1 MRKRLTIS
9 VGMALLVLGTAATAA
24 ADEVTDWNRT
34 FFRAALIAGSS
45 PLATTRLSAIL
56 EAAVFDAVNGI
67 ERRYAPVHVAPAGP
81 SGASV
86 RAAAMQAAYVALSK
100 IYPAQQLTIDLRRA
114 ASLADIRAHESGAAV
129 DAGIAWGES
138 VANQIWAWRL
148 TDGIAITTPP
158 WLGNTAI
165 GQWRQT
171 PNAPLPGTSTPG
183 AGYPQFF
190 GMTPWV
196 IASPSQFQAPPPPA
210 LTSAKYARDFNEVKT
225 MGSQAST
232 QRTADQTIASLVWNS
247 STAPYLWNNA
257 ALSLIE
263 DGRGDDDRDGEGHGR
278 ERHEDT
284 RLLEHARVLGTLN
297 VAMADAA
304 IACWDTKYTYNFWR
318 PITAIRELADDGNAA
333 TTPDAAWT
341 PLISTPAH
349 PSYSSGHSCVSAAA
363 AGILAHE
370 FGERS
375 RFDIESDAMI
385 GVVRSFRTF
394 SSALDEVKNAR
405 IFGGIHFRF
414 DCDAGQAIG
423 ASVANFVLE
432 HAFQRVH

>member
-1 MRKRLTIS
+1 M
-9 VGMALLVLGTAATAA
+9 
-24 ADEVTDWNRT
+24 
-34 FFRAALIAGSS
+34 
-45 PLATTRLSAIL
+45 
-56 EAAVFDAVNGI
+56 FDAVNGI
-67 ERRYAPVHVAPAGP
+67 ERRYAPIHVAPAGP
-81 SGASV
+81 AGASV

-100 IYPAQQLTIDLRRA
+100 ICPAQQLTIDSRRA
-114 ASLADIRAHESGAAV
+114 ASIADIRAHESSAAV

-196 IASPSQFQAPPPPA
+196 IASPSQFQAPAPPS
-210 LTSAKYARDFNEVKT
+210 LTSARCARDFNEVKT
-225 MGSQAST
+225 MGSQTST

-257 ALSLIE
+257 ALSLI
-263 DGRGDDDRDGEGHGR
+263 
-278 ERHEDT
+278 
-284 RLLEHARVLGTLN
+284 
-297 VAMADAA
+297 
-304 IACWDTKYTYNFWR
+304 
-318 PITAIRELADDGNAA
+318 DDGNAA

-341 PLISTPAH
+341 PLLSTPAH

-375 RFDIESDAMI
+375 HFNIESDAMI
-385 GVVRSFRTF
+385 GVVRSFRNF
-394 SSALDEVKNAR
+394 SSALDEVKDAR
-405 IFGGIHFRF
+405 
-414 DCDAGQAIG
+414 ALQAPRPMSHR
-423 ASVANFVLE
+423 AV
-432 HAFQRVH
+432 HA

>member
-1 MRKRLTIS
+1 MRKRLTIY
-9 VGMALLVLGTAATAA
+9 VGMGLLALGAAAPAT

-34 FFRAALIAGSS
+34 FFRSALIAGSS

-67 ERRYAPVHVAPAGP
+67 ERRYAPIHVAPAGP
-81 SGASV
+81 AGASV

-100 IYPAQQLTIDLRRA
+100 IYPAQQLTIDQRRA
-114 ASLADIRAHESGAAV
+114 ASIADIRAHESSAAV

-196 IASPSQFQAPPPPA
+196 IASSSQFQAPAPPS
-210 LTSAKYARDFNEVKT
+210 LTSARYARDFNEVKT
-225 MGSQAST
+225 MGSQTSP

-263 DGRGDDDRDGEGHGR
+263 GGHGDDDREGEGHGGQ
-278 ERHEDT
+278 RHGDT
-284 RLLEHARVLGTLN
+284 SLLEHARVLGTLN

-341 PLISTPAH
+341 PLLSTPAH

-375 RFDIESDAMI
+375 RFNIESDAMI
-385 GVVRSFRTF
+385 GVVRSFRNF
-394 SSALDEVKNAR
+394 SSALDEVKDAR
-405 IFGGIHFRF
+405 VFGGIHFRF

-423 ASVANFVLE
+423 AAVADYILE

>member
-1 MRKRLTIS
+1 MRKRLTIF

-45 PLATTRLSAIL
+45 PLATTRLAAIL

-67 ERRYAPVHVAPAGP
+67 ERRYAPIHVAPAGP
-81 SGASV
+81 AGASV

-114 ASLADIRAHESGAAV
+114 ASIADIRAHESSAAV

-183 AGYPQFF
+183 AGYPQFV

-196 IASPSQFQAPPPPA
+196 IASPSQFQAPAPPSLA
-210 LTSAKYARDFNEVKT
+210 SAEYARDFNEVKT
-225 MGSQAST
+225 MGSQTST
-232 QRTADQTIASLVWNS
+232 RRTADQTIASLVWNS

-263 DGRGDDDRDGEGHGR
+263 DERGDDDRDGESHGR
-278 ERHEDT
+278 ERHGDR

-297 VAMADAA
+297 VAMADAG

-333 TTPDAAWT
+333 TTADAAWV
-341 PLISTPAH
+341 PLLSTPAH
-349 PSYSSGHSCVSAAA
+349 PSYSSGHSCLSAAA

-385 GVVRSFRTF
+385 GVVRSFRSF
-394 SSALDEVKNAR
+394 SSALDEVKDAR

-423 ASVANFVLE
+423 AAVANYVLE